1 METSDMKKCPFCAEM
16 IKAGAIKCRYCG
28 STLTGRKAAR
38 GKDNTLDHWRRIYTG
53 KRIAGVCTGLAYEFN
68 APQLVLPFRIFFIIS
83 SIIYG
88 FGPILYCT
96 LWILMPSPTD
106 RPEIKREPKIQSS
119 SEKDVQYVEKEEDM
133 QYIEKPARRDTTAR
147 DVVISLLIIGAG
159 VLLMIATFTKGHFG
173 MYDRMFGLSP
183 RFFPYNI
190 HSMAWS
196 PTLWTILILAGLFLL
211 LFGAVKLLRITLGC
225 GLIVVG
231 SILLLLV
238 FPFMPHILLSR
249 GILLMSLLIGFILV
263 VVGGIKLLFG

>member
-16 IKAGAIKCRYCG
+16 IIAEAIKCRYCG
-28 STLTGRKAAR
+28 STLIGGKATR
-38 GKDNTLDHWRRIYTG
+38 GKDTISEHWRRIYTG

-68 APQLVLPFRIFFIIS
+68 APQLVLPLRIFFIIS

-88 FGPILYCT
+88 FGPILYCA

-106 RPEIKREPKIQSS
+106 RPEIKRVQKIQSS
-119 SEKDVQYVEKEEDM
+119 AETDVQS
-133 QYIEKPARRDTTAR
+133 IEKPVHRETNTK

-159 VLLMIATFTKGHFG
+159 VLLMIATFTRGHFG

-183 RFFPYNI
+183 RFF

-196 PTLWTILILAGLFLL
+196 PILLTILILVGLFLL

-238 FPFMPHILLSR
+238 FPLMPHILLSR
-249 GILLMSLLIGFILV
+249 GILLMSLLIGLILV

>member
-16 IKAGAIKCRYCG
+16 IKAEAKKCRYCG

-38 GKDNTLDHWRRIYTG
+38 GKDNTLDHWRRIYTV

-106 RPEIKREPKIQSS
+106 RPEIKKEHKIQSS
-119 SEKDVQYVEKEEDM
+119 SEKDVQYVEKEEDV

-159 VLLMIATFTKGHFG
+159 VLLMIATFR
-173 MYDRMFGLSP
+173 YDRMFGFPP

-196 PTLWTILILAGLFLL
+196 PTLLTILILAGLFLL

-238 FPFMPHILLSR
+238 FPLMPHILLSR